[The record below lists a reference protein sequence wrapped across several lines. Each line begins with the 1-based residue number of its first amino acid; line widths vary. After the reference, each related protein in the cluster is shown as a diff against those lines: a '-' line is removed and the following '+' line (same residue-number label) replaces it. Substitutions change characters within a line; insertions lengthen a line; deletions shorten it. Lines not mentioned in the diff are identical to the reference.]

1 MNTTGFRKRNVVM
14 LIVTALIL
22 SVGVST
28 STTEY
33 IQYAGAQTKTKITTG
48 PPMMGG
54 NKLNTAI
61 GASGTNIT
69 GSVSLAHLIA
79 KTLAS
84 EVNVT
89 LVKATTIAEKAVGI
103 NAHAVSA
110 RLAVVHGFL
119 AYRALV
125 VDSNY
130 DFHTVLVDAGNGN
143 VLSSAPLSIANNGMM
158 SGSTQSLSSR
168 PGSGSS
174 DTGIT
179 SGHASNTTSVNKGSS
194 NTLGLKGPTQS
205 FSSRPGSGIKPPSL
219 VR

>member
-1 MNTTGFRKRNVVM
+1 MNATGFRKRNV
-14 LIVTALIL
+14 LIVIALIL

-28 STTEY
+28 WTTEY
-33 IQYAGAQTKTKITTG
+33 IQYVGAQTKSNITTG
-48 PPMMGG
+48 MMGG
-54 NKLNTAI
+54 NKLKTTI

-89 LVKATTIAEKAVGI
+89 LVNATTIAEKTVGS

-119 AYRALV
+119 VYRALV

>member
-1 MNTTGFRKRNVVM
+1 MNTTGFRKRNV

-28 STTEY
+28 WTTEY
-33 IQYAGAQTKTKITTG
+33 IQYVGAQTKSNITTG
-48 PPMMGG
+48 MMGG
-54 NKLNTAI
+54 NKLKTTI

-89 LVKATTIAEKAVGI
+89 LVNATTIAEKTVGS

-119 AYRALV
+119 VYRALV

-130 DFHTVLVDAGNGN
+130 DFHTVVVDAGNGN
-143 VLSSAPLSIANNGMM
+143 VLSSAPLFIANNGMM
-158 SGSTQSLSSR
+158 SGSTQSFSSR

>member
-1 MNTTGFRKRNVVM
+1 MNTTGFRKRNV
-14 LIVTALIL
+14 LIVIALIL

-28 STTEY
+28 WTTAY
-33 IQYAGAQTKTKITTG
+33 IQYVGAQMKTNITTG
-48 PPMMGG
+48 MMGG
-54 NKLNTAI
+54 NKLKTTI

-89 LVKATTIAEKAVGI
+89 LVNATTIAEKTVGS

-119 AYRALV
+119 VYRALV

-130 DFHTVLVDAGNGN
+130 DFHTVVVDAGNGN

-158 SGSTQSLSSR
+158 SGSTQSFSSR

-174 DTGIT
+174 NTGIT

-194 NTLGLKGPTQS
+194 NTLGLKGATQS

>member
-48 PPMMGG
+48 MMGG

-103 NAHAVSA
+103 NANAVSA

-179 SGHASNTTSVNKGSS
+179 SGHASSATSVNKGSS

>member
-1 MNTTGFRKRNVVM
+1 MNTPDFRKRNVVV
-14 LIVTALIL
+14 LIVTALIV

-28 STTEY
+28 SITEY
-33 IQYAGAQTKTKITTG
+33 IQYAGAQTKSSTTG
-48 PPMMGG
+48 MTGG
-54 NKLNTAI
+54 NKLNTTG

-69 GSVSLAHLIA
+69 GSVSLAPLIA
-79 KTLAS
+79 KTIAS

-89 LVKATTIAEKAVGI
+89 LVNATTIAENAVG
-103 NAHAVSA
+103 NNSHAVSA
-110 RLAVVHGFL
+110 RLAVLHGFL
-119 AYRALV
+119 VYRALV

-130 DFHTVLVDAGNGN
+130 DLHTVLVDAGNGN

-158 SGSTQSLSSR
+158 AGSTQSFSAR

-179 SGHASNTTSVNKGSS
+179 SGHASNTTPSVNKGSS
-194 NTLGLKGPTQS
+194 NTLGIKGPTQS
-205 FSSRPGSGIKPPSL
+205 L

>member
-1 MNTTGFRKRNVVM
+1 MNTTGFRKRNV

-28 STTEY
+28 WTTEY
-33 IQYAGAQTKTKITTG
+33 IQYVGAQTKSNITTG
-48 PPMMGG
+48 MMGG
-54 NKLNTAI
+54 NKLKTTI

-89 LVKATTIAEKAVGI
+89 LVNATTIAEKTVGS

-119 AYRALV
+119 VYRALV

-130 DFHTVLVDAGNGN
+130 DFHTVVVDAGNGN

-158 SGSTQSLSSR
+158 SGPTQSFSSR

>member
-1 MNTTGFRKRNVVM
+1 MNTTGFRKRNV

-28 STTEY
+28 WTTEY
-33 IQYAGAQTKTKITTG
+33 IQHVGAQTKSNITTG
-48 PPMMGG
+48 MMGG
-54 NKLNTAI
+54 NKLKTTI

-89 LVKATTIAEKAVGI
+89 LVNATTIAEKTVGS
-103 NAHAVSA
+103 NAHAASA

-119 AYRALV
+119 VYRALV

-130 DFHTVLVDAGNGN
+130 DFHTVVVDAGNGN

-158 SGSTQSLSSR
+158 SGSTQSFSSR

>member
-1 MNTTGFRKRNVVM
+1 
-14 LIVTALIL
+14 
-22 SVGVST
+22 
-28 STTEY
+28 
-33 IQYAGAQTKTKITTG
+33 
-48 PPMMGG
+48 MMGG
-54 NKLNTAI
+54 NKLKTTI

-89 LVKATTIAEKAVGI
+89 LVNATTIAEKTVGS

-119 AYRALV
+119 VYRALV

-130 DFHTVLVDAGNGN
+130 DFHTVVVDAGNGN

-158 SGSTQSLSSR
+158 SGSTQSFSSR

>member
-1 MNTTGFRKRNVVM
+1 MNTTGFRKRNV

-28 STTEY
+28 WTTEY
-33 IQYAGAQTKTKITTG
+33 IQYVGAQTKSNITTG
-48 PPMMGG
+48 MMGG
-54 NKLNTAI
+54 NKLKTTI

-89 LVKATTIAEKAVGI
+89 LVNATTIAEKTVGS

-119 AYRALV
+119 VYRALV

-130 DFHTVLVDAGNGN
+130 DFHTVVVDAGNGN

-158 SGSTQSLSSR
+158 GGSTQSFSSR

-179 SGHASNTTSVNKGSS
+179 YGHASNTTSVNKGSS

>member
-1 MNTTGFRKRNVVM
+1 MNTTGFRKRSV

-33 IQYAGAQTKTKITTG
+33 IQYAGAQTKSNITTG
-48 PPMMGG
+48 MMGA
-54 NKLNTAI
+54 NKLNTTV

-69 GSVSLAHLIA
+69 GSVSLARLIA

-89 LVKATTIAEKAVGI
+89 LVNATTIAEKAVGS

-119 AYRALV
+119 VYRALV

-130 DFHTVLVDAGNGN
+130 DFHTVVVDAGNGN

-158 SGSTQSLSSR
+158 SGSTQSFSSR

-194 NTLGLKGPTQS
+194 NTLGLKGPTQA
-205 FSSRPGSGIKPPSL
+205 FSSRPSS
-219 VR
+219 

>member
-1 MNTTGFRKRNVVM
+1 MNATGFRKRNV
-14 LIVTALIL
+14 LIVIALIL

-28 STTEY
+28 WTTEY
-33 IQYAGAQTKTKITTG
+33 IQYVGAQTKSNITTG
-48 PPMMGG
+48 MMGG
-54 NKLNTAI
+54 NKLKTTI

-89 LVKATTIAEKAVGI
+89 LVNATTIAEKTVGS

-119 AYRALV
+119 VYRALV

-130 DFHTVLVDAGNGN
+130 DFHTVVVDAGNGN

-158 SGSTQSLSSR
+158 SGSTQSFSSR
-168 PGSGSS
+168 PGSGPS

-205 FSSRPGSGIKPPSL
+205 FSSRPGSGIEPPSL

>member
-1 MNTTGFRKRNVVM
+1 MNTTGFRKRNV

-28 STTEY
+28 WTTEY
-33 IQYAGAQTKTKITTG
+33 IQYVGAQTKTNITTG
-48 PPMMGG
+48 MMGG
-54 NKLNTAI
+54 NKLKTTI

-89 LVKATTIAEKAVGI
+89 LVNATTIAEKTVGS

-119 AYRALV
+119 VYRALV

-130 DFHTVLVDAGNGN
+130 DFHTVVVDAGNGK

-158 SGSTQSLSSR
+158 SGSTQSFSSR

-179 SGHASNTTSVNKGSS
+179 SGHASNTTGVNKDSS

-205 FSSRPGSGIKPPSL
+205 SPSSLGSGIKPPSL

>member
-1 MNTTGFRKRNVVM
+1 MNTTGFRKRNV

-28 STTEY
+28 WTTEY
-33 IQYAGAQTKTKITTG
+33 IQYVGAQTKSNITTG
-48 PPMMGG
+48 MMGG
-54 NKLNTAI
+54 NKLKTTI

-110 RLAVVHGFL
+110 RLAVVHGL
-119 AYRALV
+119 LVYRALV

-130 DFHTVLVDAGNGN
+130 DFHTVVVDAGNGN

-158 SGSTQSLSSR
+158 SGSTQSFSSR

>member
-1 MNTTGFRKRNVVM
+1 MNTTGFRKRNV

-28 STTEY
+28 WTTEY
-33 IQYAGAQTKTKITTG
+33 IQYVGAQTKSNITTG
-48 PPMMGG
+48 MMGG
-54 NKLNTAI
+54 NKLKTTI

-89 LVKATTIAEKAVGI
+89 LVNATTIAEKAVGI

-143 VLSSAPLSIANNGMM
+143 VLSSAPLSIAGNGMM
-158 SGSTQSLSSR
+158 SGSTQSFSSR

-194 NTLGLKGPTQS
+194 NTFGLKGPTQS

>member
-1 MNTTGFRKRNVVM
+1 MNTTGFRKRNVVV

-22 SVGVST
+22 SVGMST

-33 IQYAGAQTKTKITTG
+33 AAAQTKNNITTG
-48 PPMMGG
+48 T
-54 NKLNTAI
+54 KNTTI

-89 LVKATTIAEKAVGI
+89 LVNATTIAEKAVGI

-110 RLAVVHGFL
+110 RLTVVHGFL
-119 AYRALV
+119 VYRALV
-125 VDSNY
+125 ADSNY

-143 VLSSAPLSIANNGMM
+143 VLSSAPLSIANNG
-158 SGSTQSLSSR
+158 GSNQSFSSR

-194 NTLGLKGPTQS
+194 NTLGLKGSTQS
-205 FSSRPGSGIKPPSL
+205 FSSRPGIKPPSL